1 MVTMTCCGTHYDT
14 VAETMYH
21 VCGDST
27 AGNMPAWL
35 VWVSMWLTGVA
46 MAVGVLAGLT
56 VAYEVIADPQEDSNN
71 IMLNC
76 HVYGNGKCGP
86 DAPWHG
92 FINL

>member
-1 MVTMTCCGTHYDT
+1 
-14 VAETMYH
+14 
-21 VCGDST
+21 
-27 AGNMPAWL
+27 MPAWL